1 MSLHRLGR
9 EGHSPV
15 SAPSARVIPKHS
27 GRLGCRA
34 VAGAERSAA
43 RSAGGPALAGGCD
56 TLPTM
61 DALSVALALGG
72 LLLAAAL
79 GYAVASARRGGSQAG
94 LDRLQ
99 QTIDRVAGAQEQVR
113 LEVQKGREAALV
125 GLAGATQD
133 LQGRLAQAQRALAE
147 VKAIEQARGSQLDRA
162 SDSLRRLEL
171 IVAGSGSRGAAG
183 ENILARA
190 LAQLPPDLLET
201 NAAFG
206 GRVVEYAVR
215 LPGGKLLPVDSKWT
229 SASDLER
236 LEAAADDPDES
247 RRLHDQVARDV
258 RQRVREMAKYLDP
271 ERTLAL
277 AVLAVPDAVHAAV
290 PETHAEGWREG
301 VLVVPYS
308 LALPFLLC
316 LYRLTVRFGSTP
328 DSAEL
333 SARVGQLA
341 DALRRMDEELEGRL
355 SRALVQAANARD
367 ALRGEAASARH
378 AVDRLVRETVVRET
392 V

>member
-1 MSLHRLGR
+1 
-9 EGHSPV
+9 
-15 SAPSARVIPKHS
+15 
-27 GRLGCRA
+27 
-34 VAGAERSAA
+34 
-43 RSAGGPALAGGCD
+43 
-56 TLPTM
+56 M
-61 DALSVALALGG
+61 DALTMALLLAG
-72 LLLAAAL
+72 LLLSAAI
-79 GYAVASARRGGSQAG
+79 GWAVATARRSGSPDELA
-94 LDRLQ
+94 RLQ
-99 QTIDRVAGAQEQVR
+99 QTADRIAGTQDALR

-125 GLAGATQD
+125 SLAGATQD

-190 LAQLPPDLLET
+190 LAQLPPDLLER
-201 NAAFG
+201 NAAFA

-215 LPGGKLLPVDSKWT
+215 LPGGRLLPVDSKWT
-229 SASDLER
+229 NAADLER
-236 LEAAADDPDES
+236 LEAADGEPDEQ
-247 RRLHDQVARDV
+247 RRLREPVARDL

-271 ERTLAL
+271 ERTLGL
-277 AVLAVPDAVHAAV
+277 AVLAVPEAHG
-290 PETHAEGWREG
+290 EGWREG

-316 LYRLTVRFGSTP
+316 LYRLAVRFASAP
-328 DSAEL
+328 DADEL
-333 SARVGQLA
+333 AARVGQLA

-367 ALRGEAASARH
+367 ALRGEVAAARQ
-378 AVDRLVRETVVRET
+378 AAERLVREPV
-392 V
+392 